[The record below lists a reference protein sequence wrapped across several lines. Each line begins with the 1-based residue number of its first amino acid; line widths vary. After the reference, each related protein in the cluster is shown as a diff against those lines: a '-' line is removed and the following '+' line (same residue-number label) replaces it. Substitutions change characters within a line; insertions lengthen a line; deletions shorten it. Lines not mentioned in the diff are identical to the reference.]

1 MRQILSL
8 TLTMAML
15 TGLASATPDTAIL
28 TTQIVAMPQG
38 ANIELRLKN
47 KEKLRGAKGAVS
59 NTGFALLGAH
69 AVERQIAFDDVVSVK
84 SFNPKSHTTRN
95 VLIIVGI
102 GVVATVGII
111 AAVALRCA
119 PLGCNS
125 KL

>member
-1 MRQILSL
+1 MRQLLSL
-8 TLTMAML
+8 VLALTL
-15 TGLASATPDTAIL
+15 LARAVEADTPNVATQVSAIPE
-28 TTQIVAMPQG
+28 G
-38 ANIELRLKN
+38 ARVELRLKN
-47 KEKLRGAKGAVS
+47 KEKLRGTKGTVS
-59 NTGFALLGAH
+59 ETGFTLVSTPGPD
-69 AVERQIAFDDVVSVK
+69 RQIAFDDIASVK
-84 SFNPKSHTTRN
+84 LHKSHTTRN